1 MIQDY
6 IENSNYL
13 DLFAGG
19 GKSSTFIDKNKIA
32 IKTINDNLTKLGIEN
47 YRVYLKDF
55 RVFLRETTD
64 KYNLIFIDLSYKTDF
79 IKDVLFLIEKYNLL
93 ADDGLIILE
102 SDDKSKLIYNDYY
115 TTFKE
120 RKYGDKFILI
130 LSKS

>member
-1 MIQDY
+1 MIQNH

-47 YRVYLKDF
+47 YRVYLKNF
-55 RVFLRETTD
+55 RVFLRKTTD

>member
-1 MIQDY
+1 M
-6 IENSNYL
+6 

-47 YRVYLKDF
+47 YRVYLKNF
-55 RVFLRETTD
+55 RVFLRKTTD

>member
-1 MIQDY
+1 MIQNY

-47 YRVYLKDF
+47 YRVYLKNF

-115 TTFKE
+115 ITFKE

>member
-1 MIQDY
+1 MIQNH

>member
-1 MIQDY
+1 M
-6 IENSNYL
+6 
-13 DLFAGG
+13 
-19 GKSSTFIDKNKIA
+19 KIA

-47 YRVYLKDF
+47 YRVYLKNF
-55 RVFLRETTD
+55 RVFLRKTTD